1 MFENAVFKRPSN
13 ENISAR
19 LEAEAKA
26 NLEAEKLKK
35 FVFPNF

>member
-1 MFENAVFKRPSN
+1 MFENAVFK
-13 ENISAR
+13 AR